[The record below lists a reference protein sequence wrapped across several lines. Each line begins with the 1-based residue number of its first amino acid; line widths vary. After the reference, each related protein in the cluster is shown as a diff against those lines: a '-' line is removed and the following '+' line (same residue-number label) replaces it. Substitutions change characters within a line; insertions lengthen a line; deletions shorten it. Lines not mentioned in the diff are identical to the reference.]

1 MERKLEIVAAMR
13 CYIALEE
20 QRTCGESKNFCR
32 GAVVL
37 PMPAQKWVIVLYLPF
52 KYMTRQNPV
61 AKSIFLRA

>member
-32 GAVVL
+32 GAGRVAHARPEVGHRFL
-37 PMPAQKWVIVLYLPF
+37 PAFQG
-52 KYMTRQNPV
+52 T
-61 AKSIFLRA
+61 S